1 MNDSQVPLLAAA
13 RQWAPLTDAQG
24 DALAALF
31 STTAVDARQHLFLPG
46 DGDHD
51 ILFVSSGLLRFYYP
65 SADGGREANK
75 AFLVE
80 GTFGGAL
87 GAAQLGLPLLYGV
100 EALES
105 TLVLRAAYSDFS
117 DLMDADPA
125 FERLGR
131 KLAEHLLA
139 RKERR
144 ARSMLVQDASER
156 YRDFADAHS
165 DLMQRVPLYHIASLL
180 GITDVHLSRIRRGEA
195 LSPVLNTG

>member
-1 MNDSQVPLLAAA
+1 MDAPRAALLDSA

-24 DALAALF
+24 ERLAALF
-31 STTAVDARQHLFLPG
+31 SSRTVDAREHLFLPG

-51 ILFVSSGLLRFYYP
+51 ILFVASGLLRFYYP

-75 AFLVE
+75 AFLTE
-80 GTFGGAL
+80 NTFGGAL

-105 TLVLRAAYSDFS
+105 SVVLRAPYAGFS
-117 DLMDADPA
+117 DLMDDDPA

-144 ARSMLVQDASER
+144 ARSMLLQNASER
-156 YRDFADAHS
+156 YSDFSGAHP
-165 DLMQRVPLYHIASLL
+165 DLMQRVPLYQIASLL
-180 GITDVHLSRIRRGEA
+180 GITNVHLSRIRRDGA
-195 LSPVLNTG
+195 VLNAG